1 MNTLTPRMVLEC
13 ILLLLPV
20 GAFGKEAANIP
31 EANVQNAVTYVDRG
45 LAREKKGDLDGAMAD
60 YNQAIKLNP
69 KFDFPYNN
77 RGNVRRKRGDLEG
90 AMADYNRAIQI
101 NSKYPSP
108 YKNRGYVKY
117 IK

>member
-1 MNTLTPRMVLEC
+1 MNTLTPRIVLEC

-60 YNQAIKLNP
+60 FNQAIQLNPGYAAAYNSRGVVRKKKNDLAGAMADYNWAIKLNP

-77 RGNVRRKRGDLEG
+77 RGKR
-90 AMADYNRAIQI
+90 AT
-101 NSKYPSP
+101 
-108 YKNRGYVKY
+108 
-117 IK
+117 